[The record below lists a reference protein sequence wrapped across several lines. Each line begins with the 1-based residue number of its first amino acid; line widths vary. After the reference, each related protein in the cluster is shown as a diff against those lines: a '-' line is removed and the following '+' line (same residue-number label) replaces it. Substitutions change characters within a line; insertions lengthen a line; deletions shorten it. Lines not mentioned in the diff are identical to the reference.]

1 MLDIAKI
8 REQFPILKTKMRNK
22 PLVYLDNSAT
32 TQKPQSVIDAMAYYY
47 ENDNANVHR
56 GVYQLC
62 ERATTKFEAVRDQ
75 VKNFIN
81 AKYREEIIF
90 VKGTTDAINL
100 VAFSFGEKTIRSGD
114 EILISAM
121 EHHSNIVPWQMLC
134 ERKQA
139 VLKIIPVLED
149 GTLDLAAYKKCL
161 NEKVKLVAVTHISNV
176 LGTIN
181 PIQEMAKLAHEQH
194 IPILVDGAQGIA
206 HMRLNMQELD
216 CDFYCFS
223 AHKVYGPTGI
233 GVLYGKKSYL
243 DTMPPYQ
250 GGGDMI
256 AKVSFDKTDYN
267 VLPYKFEAGTPAIEQ
282 VIGLGAALNFLQQ
295 FDFTQITAH
304 EHELI
309 QYATEQLK
317 AIPGLKIIGDNSHK
331 TAAISFVMS
340 AAHAHDIATVL
351 DNEGIAIRAG
361 HHCAI
366 PLMSRFNVA
375 ATARVSFGIYNT
387 KQEIDLLVAGLQKVN
402 KLFENTPG
410 II

>member
-361 HHCAI
+361 HHCAM